1 MKTVPHVALLLSMLL
16 TACAQAPA
24 TAAPSPI
31 PPATR
36 VAPTTVAPAT
46 ATVAPPSPTAP
57 QPTHTPAPPTET
69 PLPAPTATALPAPET
84 LTIFQTAMEK
94 DAQRY
99 QFALDH
105 GARFVTAPDA
115 RAFYII
121 WYPPGASAAEP
132 PPMIATIHGHG
143 SYAFDEFFLWQPYAQ
158 ERGYGIIALQWWFGT
173 GEKMEDYYLPH
184 EVYEVFASAFTAE
197 HIRPGTVLFHG
208 FSRGSANSY
217 GVTAIDNSLGQPYFA
232 LTISNAGKP
241 GLDFPINGDI
251 VNGKFGDQPF
261 AGAHWVM
268 VCGMHD
274 PHPDRDGCDGMREA
288 RDWVIQYGATVD
300 LLIEDP
306 NGDHGAFHMNPDNV
320 NAALDVFAA
329 RLALVAP

>member
-1 MKTVPHVALLLSMLL
+1 MRTFSAKERLGACILDGPRFLRAGVAREDWPNLRNRADRIEPNPAGAGVRCDWEFTRSLHFCDVYPAAGGWLLRRALQTAPIRLQAAPDQVGPDQVCWNGAETKAPAAIPDVSFLIGHRGRERLPHLL
-16 TACAQAPA
+16 TTLESIAAQTGVTFECVVVEQDTVSRVR
-24 TAAPSPI
+24 TALPSW
-31 PPATR
+31 
-36 VAPTTVAPAT
+36 VKW
-46 ATVAPPSPTAP
+46 
-57 QPTHTPAPPTET
+57 THTPAPPTET

-173 GEKMEDYYLPH
+173 GEKM
-184 EVYEVFASAFTAE
+184 
-197 HIRPGTVLFHG
+197 
-208 FSRGSANSY
+208 
-217 GVTAIDNSLGQPYFA
+217 
-232 LTISNAGKP
+232 
-241 GLDFPINGDI
+241 GDLA
-251 VNGKFGDQPF
+251 PF
-261 AGAHWVM
+261 
-268 VCGMHD
+268 D
-274 PHPDRDGCDGMREA
+274 A
-288 RDWVIQYGATVD
+288 RDFVD
-300 LLIEDP
+300 ALL
-306 NGDHGAFHMNPDNV
+306 G
-320 NAALDVFAA
+320 
-329 RLALVAP
+329 